1 MVAIR
6 KWSVASALVAGVW
19 LLLAGV
25 KAQQPAPP
33 PGNYVAGEVLVTF
46 SASVNANQR
55 DNMIIDQTIAFTDV
69 SMLFDCPIPDCSIVD
84 DLLPEH
90 RERIDAGRSS

>member
-33 PGNYVAGEVLVTF
+33 PGNYVAGE
-46 SASVNANQR
+46 AARQHAAR
-55 DNMIIDQTIAFTDV
+55 AI
-69 SMLFDCPIPDCSIVD
+69 
-84 DLLPEH
+84 
-90 RERIDAGRSS
+90 GRAAAPL